1 MTSMIELKSPYLLF
15 LGDTDSLLSAK
26 TASGIAHWRPERCLG
41 QLRLSSAT
49 VDLGLP
55 DMTIGAA
62 CETGA
67 MTLVIGLAPLGG
79 AFPEAWTAM
88 AVEALE
94 AGMDLASGLHSRLS
108 DIPEIAAAAER
119 GGARVL
125 DVRVPPE
132 GLPCGSGQRRPGKR
146 LLTVGSDC
154 VVGKMFTALAIDREL
169 KQRGEMSDFRATGQT
184 GILIEGS
191 GIAVDAVVSDF
202 LSGAVEVLAPA
213 NDPDHWDIIEGQ
225 GSLFH
230 PAYAGVSLGLLHG
243 AQADY
248 LVLCHEAGRSYI
260 DGDEH
265 AGFPIPALGRVI
277 ATNLDLAR
285 LTNPGVK
292 LAGIS
297 LNSSSLGEAEAGDIM
312 ESLRR
317 EFDVPVVDP
326 VRTGVAPIVDRL
338 S

>member
-62 CETGA
+62 REAGA

-79 AFPEAWTAM
+79 AFPEAWTA
-88 AVEALE
+88 
-94 AGMDLASGLHSRLS
+94 
-108 DIPEIAAAAER
+108 ER

-132 GLPCGSGQRRPGKR
+132 DLPCGSGQRRPGKR